1 MLHTI
6 EQLIE
11 RINLM
16 HDKAAELHRVRNA
29 KPNYDKSACDNILD
43 DIQAIAYLISR
54 DKWDDK
60 IKTEIDPRN

>member
-1 MLHTI
+1 
-6 EQLIE
+6 
-11 RINLM
+11 M